1 MAVDHHEHC
10 RECYFLFNHYILGVQ
25 EKKDYI
31 LDFTADPTLKERKA
45 TITPRPS
52 KGLLQSP
59 WIYVLLLIMS
69 VGIGF
74 SFSIFGPVF
83 GFLVI
88 GMAIGIP
95 TVLYSLVNL
104 KFGIVVLLIISYFL
118 QGLNRVSSGVP
129 LGIVLDVFLVV
140 MLIGLLIRKW
150 QAGDY
155 NLAKGPISYVVWA
168 WIIYNVLEF
177 FNPVANTQAW
187 IFVIRGIAILMIFY
201 FIILYAIDSM
211 SFFKVLLNMW
221 IVLSLIC
228 GLYGLFQEFHGLLPF
243 EKSWVAADEF
253 RYKLIFNWGRY
264 RIFSFLND
272 PTVFGVLMSFSG
284 LLCITLLTGPFK
296 FLYKIFLGFSAMVML
311 LAMVYAGTRTAYAML
326 PAGFIFYALLTFQT
340 RTLAFAAFGL
350 AVGAAII
357 FSDIRSVG
365 PFLSTNSLERIR
377 SAFKP
382 SEDPSFQVRER
393 SQAFIKPYIHAHPFG
408 AGLGSIG
415 IWGQRFN
422 PGSPLSSFAPDSGFV
437 RVAVELGWVGLL
449 LYCAFFAVILIVGIR
464 NYYRMRSPELKAYMA
479 ALVAVVFSIVIGNY
493 PQQVLI
499 QVPNVLVFYA
509 IMAMIVRLRELDKVT
524 TIQQNNPYENF

>member
-1 MAVDHHEHC
+1 VE
-10 RECYFLFNHYILGVQ
+10 
-25 EKKDYI
+25 EKKNYT
-31 LDFTADPTLKERKA
+31 LDFTADPTLKKQGPGIPFLRN
-45 TITPRPS
+45 P
-52 KGLLQSP
+52 KGILHSP
-59 WIYVLLLIMS
+59 LIYVVLLFLS

-74 SFSIFGPVF
+74 SFSLFGPTF
-83 GFLVI
+83 GFLII
-88 GMAIGIP
+88 GMTIGIP
-95 TVLYSLVNL
+95 TVLYSMVNL
-104 KFGIVVLLIISYFL
+104 KFGIVVLLIISFFL
-118 QGLNRVSSGVP
+118 QGFNRFVSGVP
-129 LGIVLDVFLVV
+129 LGIVLDIFLVV
-140 MLIGLLIRKW
+140 MLIGLMIRKW

-155 NLAKGPISYVVWA
+155 TLARNPISYVVWA

-177 FNPVANTQAW
+177 FNPIASTQAW

-201 FIILYAIDSM
+201 FIILYAIDGVAY
-211 SFFKVLLNMW
+211 FKVLLNMW

-228 GLYGLFQEFHGLLPF
+228 GLYGLFQEFNGMLPF
-243 EKSWVAADEF
+243 EKSWIAADEF

-284 LLCITLLTGPFK
+284 LLCVTLLTGPFNI
-296 FLYKIFLGFSAMVML
+296 LYKIFLSFCAVVML

-340 RTLAFAAFGL
+340 RTLAFAGFGL
-350 AVGAAII
+350 AVGAFII
-357 FSDIRSVG
+357 FSGIRSVG

-377 SAFKP
+377 STFSP

-393 SQAFIKPYIHAHPFG
+393 SQAFIKPFIQSHPFG

-422 PGSPLSSFAPDSGFV
+422 PGSALAEFAPDSGYV
-437 RVAVELGWVGLL
+437 RVAVELGWAGLL
-449 LYCAFFAVILIVGIR
+449 LYCIFFTVILSVGIR

-479 ALVAVVFSIVIGNY
+479 ALVAVVFAIVIGNY

-499 QVPNVLVFYA
+499 QVPTVLIFYA
-509 IMAMIVRLRELDKVT
+509 IMAMIVRLRELDEETYK
-524 TIQQNNPYENF
+524 E